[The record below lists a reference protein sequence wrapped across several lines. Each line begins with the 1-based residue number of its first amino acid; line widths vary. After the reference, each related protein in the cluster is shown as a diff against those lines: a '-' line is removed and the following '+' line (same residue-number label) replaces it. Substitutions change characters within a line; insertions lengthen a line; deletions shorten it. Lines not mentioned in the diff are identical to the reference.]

1 MPCPVTTHRTIKFGD
16 WDVPVLARPWIG
28 PARLPYRKTYRL
40 KAGQNWID
48 APTTEMQWE
57 HYVVLPDGQPAPVGV
72 LIARELFG
80 SGAAAAAFTEL
91 WAGTCV
97 LVGPDLVC
105 ILDDSPLHEL
115 IAQIRVVTGDRLGGL
130 PDVVAVFPDGTVAMR
145 EAKNVAAK
153 DRLGP
158 KQHSFARVVQRL
170 FGARLDLAVIEWGVA
185 DPAGR

>member
-1 MPCPVTTHRTIKFGD
+1 VKMCRTIKYGD
-16 WDVPVLARPWIG
+16 WDVPVLIRSWVA

-40 KAGQNWID
+40 KAGQNWSE
-48 APTTEMQWE
+48 APTTELQWE

-72 LIARELFG
+72 LIARELVT
-80 SGAAAAAFTEL
+80 SGATAAAFTEL

-105 ILDDSPLHEL
+105 ISDDSPLHEL
-115 IAQIRVVTGDRLGGL
+115 VVQIRAATGGRLGGL
-130 PDVVAVFPDGTVAMR
+130 PDVLAVFPDGRIAMR

-158 KQHSFARVVQRL
+158 KQHSVARVVQRL
-170 FGARLDLAVIEWGVA
+170 FGARLDLRVVEWGVA
-185 DPAGR
+185 DSVFG